1 MGAGNSGKYIGT
13 KGASTEQ
20 ATPLKSNIQ
29 DNAKLLAQKYVLTPS
44 GYFGEKGKNCR
55 VIATTTP
62 EDTSVAF
69 YKQIGKGGQTIP
81 LNNKKGTM
89 TVLDDGTR
97 IVHRLITSTKGSPAI
112 EITISGSPLV
122 KDQKI
127 HFIKGESK

>member
-13 KGASTEQ
+13 KGASTKQ
-20 ATPLKSNIQ
+20 AILPKSNIQ
-29 DNAKLLAQKYVLTPS
+29 DNAKPLAQKYGLTSS

-55 VIATTTP
+55 VIVTDTP
-62 EDTSVAF
+62 ENTSIAF
-69 YKQIGKGGQTIP
+69 YKQIAKGGHTIS

-89 TVLDDGTR
+89 TVLDDETR

-112 EITISGSPLV
+112 EITISGSPIV

-127 HFIKGESK
+127 HFIKEEK

>member
-1 MGAGNSGKYIGT
+1 MGTGNSGKYTNT

-20 ATPLKSNIQ
+20 ATTPQSNIK
-29 DNAKLLAQKYVLTPS
+29 DNAQLLAQKYGLTSS
-44 GYFGEKGKNCR
+44 GYFGEKGKNSR
-55 VIATTTP
+55 VIVTATP
-62 EDTSVAF
+62 EDTSVSF
-69 YKQIGKGGQTIP
+69 YKQIGKGGYIIP

-89 TVLDDGTR
+89 TILDDGTR

-127 HFIKGESK
+127 HFIKGENK